1 MARYVVL
8 NLFLSYIPPYINI
21 IFVPYNHAI
30 QIGILLEGKME
41 GGGNSIEKEREY
53 QSVIRK
59 IPKFKYY
66 TNRNLNILLENSSHE
81 LIQIIF

>member
-1 MARYVVL
+1 
-8 NLFLSYIPPYINI
+8 
-21 IFVPYNHAI
+21 
-30 QIGILLEGKME
+30 ME